1 MKFEINSRLTMDD
14 IQVCGD
20 SATVLEKI
28 ALIRYKEYI
37 TGRSAGFDRSAK
49 INCFEWCETVEEKI
63 SDGFWRNL
71 ESQLRSL
78 GGNQSIEVPE
88 IIVKQWRR
96 EFPDFF
102 KEKLLIKL
110 ELISKGTYRARV
122 GNESYLI
129 NLVKDDN

>member
-1 MKFEINSRLTMDD
+1 MKFEINSGLTMYD

-28 ALIRYKEYI
+28 ALTRYKEYI
-37 TGRSAGFDRSAK
+37 IATNRGFDKSAE
-49 INCFEWCETVEEKI
+49 ISCFEWSKTVEEKI

-71 ESQLRSL
+71 DSQLRRL

-88 IIVKQWRR
+88 IIVNQWRN
-96 EFPDFF
+96 EFPDLF

-122 GNESYLI
+122 GNENYLI